1 MKSNYKPI
9 GDYVKQVKLK
19 NTDNSLTVEHL
30 RGIRINKEF
39 MPSVA
44 NVTGT
49 DLSKYRVVKRYQF
62 AYNPMHVGRDEI
74 LPISMLADEEAIIVS
89 PAYVIFEIID
99 TNELLPEYLM
109 IWCRRSEFDRN
120 AWFTTDSSVRGGFS
134 WDDFCGLELPVP
146 SIDKQKE
153 IVKEYHTI
161 TNRIKLNEQLNKKLE
176 DTAQAI
182 YKEWFVDF
190 EFPNEDGKPYKS
202 SGGEMEYS
210 DELDMDIPENWKEEQ
225 LRTLIDIQ
233 NGYAFKSHELQ
244 EKGLYPIIKIKNINS
259 PNIDLTD
266 SQYYP
271 DLINEQLEKYII
283 KDGDILISMT
293 GSSMNQ
299 MNSAVGQVGRYTDKF
314 KSLLNQRVGKLIPRK
329 ELNCRFYIYFFIIM
343 PNTHL
348 TLLMG
353 ATGSANQANI
363 SPDQIKSLKI
373 LVPSKQVLNQF
384 EIKIKTIMNF
394 SDIKFLETKELYNLK
409 DILLSKMSIIS

>member
-9 GDYVKQVKLK
+9 GNYVKQVKLK

-153 IVKEYHTI
+153 IVKEYKTI
-161 TNRIKLNEQLNKKLE
+161 TDRIKLNEQLNQKLE
-176 DTAQAI
+176 ETAQAI

-190 EFPNEDGKPYKS
+190 EFPDVYGKPYKS
-202 SGGEMEYS
+202 SGGKMVYC
-210 DELDMDIPENWKEEQ
+210 DELDMEIPEGWKFERLKNLIESASKKHYFNQ
-225 LRTLIDIQ
+225 DELIFFNTSDILNGEFLHNNYSLVDKMPGQAKKSIQKLDILYSEIRPENKRFALVRVDNTDDYVVSTKLMVLRRISDKIHVYKLYYFLTSKDFISILQHSAYGRSGTFPQITYDLDIA
-233 NGYAFKSHELQ
+233 N
-244 EKGLYPIIKIKNINS
+244 KNILFACD
-259 PNIDLTD
+259 I
-266 SQYYP
+266 
-271 DLINEQLEKYII
+271 IEQKW
-283 KDGDILISMT
+283 S
-293 GSSMNQ
+293 
-299 MNSAVGQVGRYTDKF
+299 
-314 KSLLNQRVGKLIPRK
+314 
-329 ELNCRFYIYFFIIM
+329 
-343 PNTHL
+343 
-348 TLLMG
+348 
-353 ATGSANQANI
+353 
-363 SPDQIKSLKI
+363 
-373 LVPSKQVLNQF
+373 
-384 EIKIKTIMNF
+384 
-394 SDIKFLETKELYNLK
+394 KFLESYYNQLFSRKDEIKLLHTMKEL
-409 DILLSKMSIIS
+409 ILSKMATIKD